1 MFGTPVFTRGM
12 GEIVLQD
19 DVYRGFTAQQEA
31 AVKTWV
37 GNLQKKHSK
46 TLNDMLRV
54 KGAIGSLKLP
64 GNPADTGETNKRMAL
79 YNEGVEMAKHRIW
92 EVMKAG
98 QKMAKTGVTSSI
110 GFNFYDLRG
119 PVELLFPFYTPFRNM
134 TPRPAPPNAG
144 VGTAAHWQRI
154 TQPGYAYPG
163 VPEAQRAQI
172 TTPNMVPC
180 IATYKEFGKENQVT
194 YTAEFAGEGFND
206 NLATERL
213 DGLLALFLAEE
224 AQILNGNGGNGTGS
238 NGFQLGNGPTPTVV
252 AGTALTPAGTL
263 TSGHY
268 VSVWCVAL
276 TAMGNPQNAQYGYY
290 NAPLT
295 VAGGL
300 TPYFNYNA
308 PGTNQQITIAGG
320 MSALSA
326 MSNTA
331 TPFEVTATL
340 NVVASVT
347 PKVGAMGGYAWFVD
361 YEATNTGSTA
371 GAYLYAITQF
381 PTVTISTPPTV
392 TTTAAAF
399 VAAGGNVDESANPYD
414 MDGLFAWA
422 ATYGQWVNQSGQG
435 PSASNSLT
443 SLGNGKVLEVENM
456 LSTLF
461 SIFQTGI
468 DEIWGDL
475 IAVECLDNAVR
486 YGGTSATGYQI
497 ILQRDTQNNILG
509 GFVVSGYQSRYAVGN
524 PTGANAIPIRIHPMI
539 PPGTLLFNIRTVP
552 PGYSHSRLPYIY
564 GMLVQRD
571 YYGIEWPPVFRA
583 FNFGTYV
590 HETLAHHFPGLLGVI
605 TGIGAF
611 VAP

>member
-1 MFGTPVFTRGM
+1 MQGTPVFTRGM
-12 GEIVLQD
+12 GEIVLSD
-19 DVYRGFTAQQEA
+19 EVYRGFTAQQEA

-46 TLNDMLRV
+46 TLNEMLRV
-54 KGAIGSLKLP
+54 KGAIGSLRLP
-64 GNPADTGETNKRMAL
+64 GNPADTSETNKRMAL
-79 YNEGVEMAKHRIW
+79 YDEGVTMAKHRIW

-98 QKMAKTGVTSSI
+98 QKMSKAGVNSGI

-172 TTPNMVPC
+172 TTPNMVPAV
-180 IATYKEFGKENQVT
+180 ATYKEFGKENQVT

-213 DGLLALFLAEE
+213 DGLLGLFLAEE
-224 AQILNGNGGNGTGS
+224 AQILNGNGGTGTGS
-238 NGFQLGNGPTPTVV
+238 NGFQLGTGPTPTVV
-252 AGTALTPAGTL
+252 AGAALTPPGTL
-263 TSGHY
+263 TQGHY
-268 VSVWCVAL
+268 ITVYCVAL
-276 TAMGNPQNAQYGYY
+276 SAMANPQNAQYGYY

-300 TPYFNYNA
+300 TPTFQYNA
-308 PGTNQQITIAGG
+308 PGTNLPINISGG
-320 MSALSA
+320 TSALSA
-326 MSNTA
+326 GSNSA

-340 NVVASVT
+340 NVVATVT
-347 PKVGAMGGYAWFVD
+347 PKKGALGGYAWFVD
-361 YEATNTGSTA
+361 DEATNTGSTTNA
-371 GAYLYAITQF
+371 HLYAITAY
-381 PTVTISTPPTV
+381 PSVVISTPV
-392 TTTAAAF
+392 TASQTAATF
-399 VAAGGNVDESANPYD
+399 VAAGGNVDQSANPYD
-414 MDGLFAWA
+414 MDGLFSWA
-422 ATYGQWVNQSGQG
+422 VQYGQWQDLEGY
-435 PSASNSLT
+435 SLT

-456 LSTLF
+456 LQTLF
-461 SIFQTGI
+461 TVFQTGI

-509 GFVVSGYQSRYAVGN
+509 GFVVSGYQSRYAVGT
-524 PTGANAIPIRIHPMI
+524 PPERMQSRSASIR
-539 PPGTLLFNIRTVP
+539 
-552 PGYSHSRLPYIY
+552 
-564 GMLVQRD
+564 
-571 YYGIEWPPVFRA
+571 
-583 FNFGTYV
+583 
-590 HETLAHHFPGLLGVI
+590 
-605 TGIGAF
+605 
-611 VAP
+611 

>member
-1 MFGTPVFTRGM
+1 MIGNPVFTRGM
-12 GEIVLQD
+12 SEIILQD
-19 DVYRGFTAQQEA
+19 DVYRGFTASQEA

-46 TLNDMLRV
+46 TLTEMLRI
-54 KGAIGSLKLP
+54 KGSIGTLKLP
-64 GNPADTGETNKRMAL
+64 GNPNDQGETNKRMQL
-79 YNEGVEMAKHRIW
+79 YTEGHEMAKHRIW

-98 QKMAKTGVTSSI
+98 QKMSKAGVTSGI

-119 PVELLFPFYTPFRNM
+119 PVELLYPFYTPFRNA

-163 VPEAQRAQI
+163 VPEPQRTQI
-172 TTPNMVPC
+172 TTPNMVPA

-213 DGLLALFLAEE
+213 DGLLGLFLAEE

-238 NGFQLGNGPTPTVV
+238 NGFQLGTAPTPVTSLNTATSTIPTATKFTVY
-252 AGTALTPAGTL
+252 A
-263 TSGHY
+263 
-268 VSVWCVAL
+268 VAL
-276 TAMGNPQNAQYGYY
+276 SAMANPQNAQYGYY

-300 TPYFNYNA
+300 TPTFTYNA
-308 PGTNQQITIAGG
+308 PGTGTAITINGG
-320 MSALSA
+320 TSALSA
-326 MSNTA
+326 ASNSTTTTGSDTQTVSA
-331 TPFEVTATL
+331 T
-340 NVVASVT
+340 VT
-347 PKVGAMGGYAWFVD
+347 PVVGAMGGYAWYVSTNATPTTANSYLAAITPYNSVTFTAVPSASGQAASAFV
-361 YEATNTGSTA
+361 TA
-371 GAYLYAITQF
+371 G
-381 PTVTISTPPTV
+381 
-392 TTTAAAF
+392 
-399 VAAGGNVDESANPYD
+399 GGTDYSANPYD

-422 ATYGQWVNQSGQG
+422 AQYGQWVNLGG
-435 PSASNSLT
+435 VTLT

-461 SIFQTGI
+461 TIFQTGI

-475 IAVECLDNAVR
+475 IAIECLDNAVR
-486 YGGTSATGYQI
+486 YGGASATGYQI

-509 GFVVSGYQSRYAVGN
+509 GFVVSAYQSRYAVAT

-583 FNFGTYV
+583 WNFGTYV

-605 TGIGAF
+605 TGIGPF

>member
-1 MFGTPVFTRGM
+1 MFGGQSYTGPYQPGM
-12 GEIVLQD
+12 GTIILRDDAYDACTAAQKAALQ
-19 DVYRGFTAQQEA
+19 
-31 AVKTWV
+31 TWTK
-37 GNLQKKHSK
+37 NLNKSFKKSLFEM
-46 TLNDMLRV
+46 TRPAGTVASLRV
-54 KGAIGSLKLP
+54 PAYGQSRSDLEAREKKYEDCSL
-64 GNPADTGETNKRMAL
+64 A
-79 YNEGVEMAKHRIW
+79 AKHMIC
-92 EVMKAG
+92 EIAKNSVKMK
-98 QKMAKTGVTSSI
+98 KTGVTSAL

-119 PVELLFPFYTPFRNM
+119 PVELIFPFYTPFRNM
-134 TPRPAPPNAG
+134 TPRPPRTNAG

-172 TTPNMVPC
+172 TTPNEVPA

-213 DGLLALFLAEE
+213 DGLLALFLSEE
-224 AQILNGNGGNGTGS
+224 AQILNGNGGNGVGS
-238 NGFQLGNGPTPTVV
+238 NGFQLGTCPTPVLNLNTATSTIPTSTKFTV
-252 AGTALTPAGTL
+252 
-263 TSGHY
+263 Y
-268 VSVWCVAL
+268 CVAL
-276 TAMGNPQNAQYGYY
+276 TAMANPQNAQYGYY

-300 TPYFNYNA
+300 TPTFSYNA
-308 PGTNQQITIAGG
+308 PGTGQSITINGG
-320 MSALSA
+320 TSIISAA
-326 MSNTA
+326 SNSVT
-331 TPFEVTATL
+331 TTGSDTQTVTAT
-340 NVVASVT
+340 VAPV
-347 PKVGAMGGYAWFVD
+347 VGAMGGYAWYVS
-361 YEATNTGSTA
+361 TNASPTTA
-371 GAYLYAITQF
+371 NSYLAAIT
-381 PTVTISTPPTV
+381 PYNSVTFTSVPGTSTQ
-392 TTTAAAF
+392 AASAF
-399 VAAGGNVDESANPYD
+399 VSAGGNVDYSANPYD

-422 ATYGQWVNQSGQG
+422 AQFGQWVNLQGQ
-435 PSASNSLT
+435 SLT
-443 SLGNGKVLEVENM
+443 SLGNGKVLEAENM
-456 LSTLF
+456 LQTLF

-497 ILQRDTQNNILG
+497 ILQRDNQNNILG

-571 YYGIEWPPVFRA
+571 YYGIEWPPLFRA
-583 FNFGTYV
+583 WNFGTYV
-590 HETLAHHFPGLLGVI
+590 HEVLAHKFPGLLGVI
-605 TGIGAF
+605 TGIGPF